1 MNNNIKKIFLL
12 TTVIL
17 LFIGLSTI
25 SATDS
30 ADDMTLSTDIN
41 TQESTISTDTAA
53 INNIDNNLNTQYAKS
68 DKNIKKDDNITEDIG
83 GNSTYINRINLNN
96 ENIGDYFDIDYSEAV
111 TRDTFNDSTILQF
124 DEIIDGVNFW
134 YFNTT
139 ASDITITTNN
149 NIVFTDQQFL
159 IESPNVTFKDISF
172 EYTSEFEYSKGIIA
186 EESGFKMENCQVYYD
201 ASIIDGEL
209 NTILLIKGVNSI
221 IKNST
226 FDCHIVSTGIDW
238 NPDSLSETAE
248 MPTTVPIVILA
259 DNVNITDNVITIN
272 EKGSDG
278 SDYPSFFGIYI
289 GGNYINFTRNNI
301 SLTGS
306 NGYVYT
312 VYVKGTE
319 SKSTSYVTI
328 SYNNITGISQHN
340 YTAGVYIDGSNYHD
354 ISVINN
360 NIYAVSSKDYK
371 DGMALQDVVYA
382 VAQTNFAYQGG
393 TYREGTGGVYD
404 NSFINNTIIAEGHQ
418 VYGFEQYGGDN
429 TLISGNTI
437 MVEGSRAQALGVIGY
452 NTVIEGNSLTA
463 IGDTAEGESS
473 PDYVPAITAGVQV
486 LHGGQ
491 TTITNNNINV
501 TAARGILIQDSDN
514 VITNNNIT
522 VFDYDYSIETRTNA
536 TGNLIENNLLFTDA
550 GNGSKTIND
559 AAGEN
564 TIGNN
569 TDLQELIITF
579 IGLDDVVCTLGDE
592 MELFVTIENA
602 DEEEQYDYDGQSV
615 ILYAN
620 GEEIDSQEIEDGFVF
635 FICDVPLSWYKNITL
650 VVNYPGNDEC
660 APAEAE
666 VNLTVNIPT
675 SIQAEDNIIAQPNS
689 QLTSI
694 SVIDIMNNTVDA
706 ASIDVYENDT
716 LISNLSNYTI
726 TGTDS
731 YPIKLVFDGG
741 LLSDGYT
748 YLSSEKEVT
757 ITVEQPKPSV
767 NISLD
772 LEDEYKL
779 GDTIEIITGVEDEDE
794 QTIVGLNVDLYCNDE
809 YVTTLVSD
817 EDGCISYDYTPTAV
831 GNYTFTV
838 KVNDDNY
845 ASSEAT
851 KTVIVNKN
859 IVPVLIMMELDD
871 EYELG
876 NAVDIMANV
885 VDDNYDNVAGV
896 NVDLYIDDEFVASV
910 ESDEDG
916 MVSYEYTPT
925 AAGTYVITLKVNDE
939 DFTGEDESAELVV
952 VITPKETSIILADL
966 PQEVYVGDNISI
978 SGQVTDEND
987 EAVANASVTVSFDD
1001 QVYPVTT
1008 DIDGNFIVDI
1018 QANNEGTFVITTA
1031 FAGNEMLLPSMV
1043 NATIT
1048 VNKKII
1054 PVFVNVDELGA
1065 EYELGRAV
1073 EVIATVQDVEN
1084 NPVSGVNVDL
1094 YIGDDFIS
1102 SAVSD
1107 DEGVLSYEYIPSAV
1121 GNYTLILR
1129 VNNENYTGE
1138 DYSANFSVYKNI
1150 IPVSILVELD
1160 DEYELGSAVE
1170 IVANVVDDNYDNVAG
1185 VNVDLYID
1193 DEFVASVESDEDGMV
1208 SYEYTPTAAGAY
1220 VITLKVND
1228 EDYTGL
1234 DVNASL
1240 IVNKIPTA
1248 TTVEILNNIYGNVTI
1263 SVTVTDENDDEI
1275 TQGYIIVTDSEG
1287 NVLANANVSSS
1298 DNILI
1303 IPTETTGQL
1312 EVIVTYQENDM
1323 YQESNDELV
1332 IDVSKLSSYITVGV
1346 LPDNV
1351 SVGENITVYGEL
1363 YDEYGNYMVNA
1374 NVEVIIDGQIYSAVT
1389 DASGQYSIS
1398 IVVSDAGEYN
1408 ATAAFNGNDI
1418 VLPAMNQTTFTVNKI
1433 PTKTSVEV
1441 INNTLGN
1448 VIISVT
1454 ITDING
1460 QVITTGNVT
1469 VNAIDSNIT
1478 VPIES
1483 ENTTIQLDI
1492 TTKTNVT
1499 GLVEYQE
1506 NDNYLASDEVLN
1518 LTVIIPTTIETDD
1531 SIDVLVN
1538 EQVTLNASVVD
1549 ITNAT
1554 VDAAVINVY
1563 ENDTFISD
1571 LSSYTFAPT
1580 ASGSYTIRLVF
1591 DGGLLS
1597 DGSTY
1602 ITSEKEVTINAN
1614 LRQALITVESEDTI
1628 ENTPTTVTIQL
1639 TDVADENIPV
1649 YGTVILTDEEG
1660 NVLATENVEN
1670 STATVQ
1676 VTFNTT
1682 GEHNIIA
1689 SFNNAPVYEAVNATT
1704 TITVN
1709 KNIIP
1714 VIIYLDVDD
1723 EYELGSDVEVTAT
1736 VEDDNENTVA
1746 GVNVDL
1752 YCNDE
1757 FVTSLVSDEN
1767 GMIVY
1772 EYTPSTYGNYTITLK
1787 VNDGNY
1793 TANDTTAT
1801 FTVLQPA
1808 KEYSLQVVTKD
1819 FTVGETANIQA
1830 NIYCG
1835 NEFEQEI
1842 AENITKGKV
1851 TFKVNGKV
1859 LKDENGK
1866 VIYAKIVNGTAIIY
1880 NYTIPQ
1886 SWYGEN
1892 ITIEATYSGST
1903 QCDSLKTD
1911 KELINVSK
1919 AKPKIT
1925 TQDINATIGSTVT
1938 FEATI
1943 TDDNQTINTGKV
1955 VFKINGKTLKD
1966 ENGKVIYVQV
1976 TNNTASLEYTLPL
1989 SYKAKNYTVTA
2000 VFTSSEYERM
2010 EDSKTLIITND

>member
-238 NPDSLSETAE
+238 DPDSLSETAE
-248 MPTTVPIVILA
+248 MPTTVPIVVLA
-259 DNVNITDNVITIN
+259 DYVNITDNTITIN

-278 SDYPSFFGIYI
+278 SDYPSFYGIYI

-486 LHGGQ
+486 LHGSQ

-536 TGNLIENNLLFTDA
+536 TGNLIENNLLITDA

-620 GEEIDSQEIEDGFVF
+620 GEEIDSQEIEGGFVL
-635 FICDVPLSWYKNITL
+635 FICDVPVSWYKNITL

-925 AAGTYVITLKVNDE
+925 AAG
-939 DFTGEDESAELVV
+939 
-952 VITPKETSIILADL
+952 
-966 PQEVYVGDNISI
+966 
-978 SGQVTDEND
+978 
-987 EAVANASVTVSFDD
+987 
-1001 QVYPVTT
+1001 
-1008 DIDGNFIVDI
+1008 
-1018 QANNEGTFVITTA
+1018 
-1031 FAGNEMLLPSMV
+1031 
-1043 NATIT
+1043 
-1048 VNKKII
+1048 
-1054 PVFVNVDELGA
+1054 
-1065 EYELGRAV
+1065 
-1073 EVIATVQDVEN
+1073 
-1084 NPVSGVNVDL
+1084 
-1094 YIGDDFIS
+1094 
-1102 SAVSD
+1102 
-1107 DEGVLSYEYIPSAV
+1107 
-1121 GNYTLILR
+1121 
-1129 VNNENYTGE
+1129 
-1138 DYSANFSVYKNI
+1138 
-1150 IPVSILVELD
+1150 
-1160 DEYELGSAVE
+1160 
-1170 IVANVVDDNYDNVAG
+1170 
-1185 VNVDLYID
+1185 
-1193 DEFVASVESDEDGMV
+1193 
-1208 SYEYTPTAAGAY
+1208 
-1220 VITLKVND
+1220 
-1228 EDYTGL
+1228 
-1234 DVNASL
+1234 
-1240 IVNKIPTA
+1240 
-1248 TTVEILNNIYGNVTI
+1248 
-1263 SVTVTDENDDEI
+1263 
-1275 TQGYIIVTDSEG
+1275 
-1287 NVLANANVSSS
+1287 
-1298 DNILI
+1298 
-1303 IPTETTGQL
+1303 
-1312 EVIVTYQENDM
+1312 
-1323 YQESNDELV
+1323 
-1332 IDVSKLSSYITVGV
+1332 
-1346 LPDNV
+1346 
-1351 SVGENITVYGEL
+1351 
-1363 YDEYGNYMVNA
+1363 
-1374 NVEVIIDGQIYSAVT
+1374 
-1389 DASGQYSIS
+1389 
-1398 IVVSDAGEYN
+1398 
-1408 ATAAFNGNDI
+1408 
-1418 VLPAMNQTTFTVNKI
+1418 
-1433 PTKTSVEV
+1433 
-1441 INNTLGN
+1441 
-1448 VIISVT
+1448 
-1454 ITDING
+1454 
-1460 QVITTGNVT
+1460 
-1469 VNAIDSNIT
+1469 
-1478 VPIES
+1478 
-1483 ENTTIQLDI
+1483 
-1492 TTKTNVT
+1492 
-1499 GLVEYQE
+1499 
-1506 NDNYLASDEVLN
+1506 
-1518 LTVIIPTTIETDD
+1518 
-1531 SIDVLVN
+1531 
-1538 EQVTLNASVVD
+1538 
-1549 ITNAT
+1549 
-1554 VDAAVINVY
+1554 
-1563 ENDTFISD
+1563 
-1571 LSSYTFAPT
+1571 
-1580 ASGSYTIRLVF
+1580 
-1591 DGGLLS
+1591 
-1597 DGSTY
+1597 
-1602 ITSEKEVTINAN
+1602 
-1614 LRQALITVESEDTI
+1614 
-1628 ENTPTTVTIQL
+1628 
-1639 TDVADENIPV
+1639 
-1649 YGTVILTDEEG
+1649 
-1660 NVLATENVEN
+1660 
-1670 STATVQ
+1670 
-1676 VTFNTT
+1676 
-1682 GEHNIIA
+1682 
-1689 SFNNAPVYEAVNATT
+1689 
-1704 TITVN
+1704 
-1709 KNIIP
+1709 
-1714 VIIYLDVDD
+1714 
-1723 EYELGSDVEVTAT
+1723 
-1736 VEDDNENTVA
+1736 
-1746 GVNVDL
+1746 
-1752 YCNDE
+1752 
-1757 FVTSLVSDEN
+1757 
-1767 GMIVY
+1767 
-1772 EYTPSTYGNYTITLK
+1772 
-1787 VNDGNY
+1787 
-1793 TANDTTAT
+1793 
-1801 FTVLQPA
+1801 
-1808 KEYSLQVVTKD
+1808 
-1819 FTVGETANIQA
+1819 
-1830 NIYCG
+1830 
-1835 NEFEQEI
+1835 
-1842 AENITKGKV
+1842 
-1851 TFKVNGKV
+1851 
-1859 LKDENGK
+1859 
-1866 VIYAKIVNGTAIIY
+1866 
-1880 NYTIPQ
+1880 
-1886 SWYGEN
+1886 
-1892 ITIEATYSGST
+1892 
-1903 QCDSLKTD
+1903 
-1911 KELINVSK
+1911 
-1919 AKPKIT
+1919 
-1925 TQDINATIGSTVT
+1925 
-1938 FEATI
+1938 
-1943 TDDNQTINTGKV
+1943 
-1955 VFKINGKTLKD
+1955 
-1966 ENGKVIYVQV
+1966 
-1976 TNNTASLEYTLPL
+1976 
-1989 SYKAKNYTVTA
+1989 
-2000 VFTSSEYERM
+2000 
-2010 EDSKTLIITND
+2010 